1 MNLLKRKTVTEL
13 RNSLFETFEEVC
25 EGEPQIVT
33 HKNGKMVALI
43 SVEKYEALQEEIELH
58 KNLAIGYAQAM
69 RQEGVSSIELKDR
82 LFGEHE

>member
-1 MNLLKRKTVTEL
+1 MSRMNLLKRKTVTEL

-43 SVEKYEALQEEIELH
+43 STL
-58 KNLAIGYAQAM
+58 
-69 RQEGVSSIELKDR
+69 
-82 LFGEHE
+82 